1 MIFCSHEAEKGGDL
15 NVMVLMDEDHQGEDM
30 IRAKVF
36 AQTARNRRTV
46 NNGGLENGQK
56 WILTIF
62 TYVLLRFEP
71 KIPFFHLLGPPEAL
85 W

>member
-1 MIFCSHEAEKGGDL
+1 MHL
-15 NVMVLMDEDHQGEDM
+15 NIMVSMDEDHQGEDM

-36 AQTARNRRTV
+36 AQTTQNRQTV
-46 NNGGLENGQK
+46 NDGGVENGQK
-56 WILTIF
+56 WILAIF

-71 KIPFFHLLGPPEAL
+71 KIPFFHLLWPPEAL